1 MWKQK
6 SLTKDVNTSLA
17 ALKFSKNVN
26 QLRATS
32 LNTSTTLKTNETKIP
47 CFDENALN
55 ACSAAGN
62 APYDEYSAKEIERY
76 VESSFERARI
86 ESERTFFNQQLI
98 DQVDLPVSGNQ
109 GDYGDGINSDPFGQI
124 KRGTPIVPGSSL
136 NQPLAYFENTFA
148 KKVFYFNNKLKKP

>member
-6 SLTKDVNTSLA
+6 SLNKDVNSSLA
-17 ALKFSKNVN
+17 ALKFSKNAN

-32 LNTSTTLKTNETKIP
+32 LNNSKINETKNT

-55 ACSAAGN
+55 AGTTAGN
-62 APYDEYSAKEIERY
+62 APYDEYSSKEIERY

-98 DQVDLPVSGNQ
+98 DQVDLPVRTNYDNEVSV
-109 GDYGDGINSDPFGQI
+109 DPFSQLS
-124 KRGTPIVPGSSL
+124 RGTPITPGSNL
-136 NQPLAYFENTFA
+136 NQPLAYLENTFA
-148 KKVFYFNNKLKKP
+148 KKVNFCIIKLL